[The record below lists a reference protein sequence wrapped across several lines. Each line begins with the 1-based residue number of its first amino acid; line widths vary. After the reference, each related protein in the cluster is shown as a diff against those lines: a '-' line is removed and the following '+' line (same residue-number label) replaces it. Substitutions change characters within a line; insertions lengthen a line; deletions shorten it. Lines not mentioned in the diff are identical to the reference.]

1 MRNQVRVCGWRFAL
15 AIAEGSAHLNLGNDQ
30 ELVTASRQPRII
42 RAALAIFVY
51 HPVSMTKRMIG
62 ILLIVT
68 AAVAQQ
74 THSQYEPPNAAGAGQ
89 KLLAQFA
96 GEWDVVKTFF
106 PMTGEPIVSKA
117 TCKQY
122 MIQDGKFLQ
131 SDFTFFNSDGT
142 KSTGTGISGF
152 DSKTNRFT
160 TVWYDSQRTT
170 MSIRQS
176 DGTFDGKNI
185 VLWATPLD
193 PDHPGRKTV
202 ARAHLEQ
209 DGRLLLHRHFLVDDK
224 GNERMMIELR
234 MTRR

>member
-1 MRNQVRVCGWRFAL
+1 MKTWIIATLVVLL
-15 AIAEGSAHLNLGNDQ
+15 A
-30 ELVTASRQPRII
+30 
-42 RAALAIFVY
+42 
-51 HPVSMTKRMIG
+51 
-62 ILLIVT
+62 T

-74 THSQYEPPNAAGAGQ
+74 THNQYEPPNAPGAGQ

-96 GEWDVVKTFF
+96 GDWDLVKTFF
-106 PMTGEPIVSKA
+106 PLNGKPIETKGE
-117 TCKQY
+117 CKQY

-131 SDFTFFNSDGT
+131 SDFTFFNADGT

-160 TVWYDSQRTT
+160 TVWYDSRQTT

-193 PDHPGRKTV
+193 PDRPGRKTV
-202 ARAHLEQ
+202 ARAHLEE
-209 DGRLLLHRHFLVDDK
+209 DGRVLVHRHLRDK
-224 GNERMMIELR
+224 FPSSAVKRLAQLTASISAARAANYSVRIKAWNGPPDSK
-234 MTRR
+234 